1 MIGTEILLLFE
12 ESHRRKLFSFL
23 PYRVGELNMVFLA
36 FANNKIMLKKVA
48 ALHAGIDTVYSVAIF
63 QLD

>member
-1 MIGTEILLLFE
+1 
-12 ESHRRKLFSFL
+12 
-23 PYRVGELNMVFLA
+23 MVFLA

-63 QLD
+63 QRD